1 MDSIRI
7 ISRKAAADAAIQKKI
22 YGSGHLLE
30 LALRTIT
37 LIIPNEEMEDTMK
50 IVKSLKES
58 ELLIK
63 EINKTIENEEKEQ
76 KWGKCYEK
84 H

>member
-7 ISRKAAADAAIQKKI
+7 ISRKAAADAAIQKKF

-30 LALRTIT
+30 LALHIAA
-37 LIIPNEEMEDTMK
+37 LIISSEEMEDIMK
-50 IVKSLKES
+50 IVKSIKES
-58 ELLIK
+58 EWLKK
-63 EINKTIENEEKEQ
+63 EINKTIENKEKEQ